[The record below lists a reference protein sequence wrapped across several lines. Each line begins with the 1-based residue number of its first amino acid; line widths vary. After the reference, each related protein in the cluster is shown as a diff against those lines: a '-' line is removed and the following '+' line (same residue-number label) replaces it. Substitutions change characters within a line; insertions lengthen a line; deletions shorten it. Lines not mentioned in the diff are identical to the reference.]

1 MRKYG
6 VELFRFIMSIIVC
19 LHHFRLYSDALPY
32 GGGYLAV
39 DFFFIL
45 SGYFLYMH
53 GKRNEKNNERKPLKQ
68 TVQYAWGRYKRLYT
82 QYIVVFFIY
91 IVVYLGV
98 WGISWGRKYTSSFV
112 LKMLMLDAIYVREQ
126 SSIMPQGWYC
136 SSLLVAS
143 AVIYYLF
150 ARFGKKFM
158 RYIMPVLSIGIY
170 VILFFRY
177 GYLNLY
183 SQHGFGLTVG
193 TFRAVAGLGSGW
205 VLADLIGKHPAMYLR
220 AKWIQPVCFLT
231 ITGGVLYALLWDNG
245 YSKSDFILPVAFML
259 MLYYL
264 LKDNVISAFLDKP
277 LFSMAGKMSYMLFLI
292 HYLIA
297 VLFDSFSWMRNVDWK
312 ITSLAYVVIVTVV
325 SFFLY
330 NIVIKIWA
338 LKVRGT
344 QGYKDERK
352 NIQR

>member
-158 RYIMPVLSIGIY
+158 RYIMPVLS
-170 VILFFRY
+170 
-177 GYLNLY
+177 NLCNIVFQIWIFEFIFTAWFWINGRNL
-183 SQHGFGLTVG
+183 SGSGGFGIRMGVG
-193 TFRAVAGLGSGW
+193 R
-205 VLADLIGKHPAMYLR
+205 
-220 AKWIQPVCFLT
+220 
-231 ITGGVLYALLWDNG
+231 
-245 YSKSDFILPVAFML
+245 SDRQTPCHV
-259 MLYYL
+259 
-264 LKDNVISAFLDKP
+264 P
-277 LFSMAGKMSYMLFLI
+277 
-292 HYLIA
+292 
-297 VLFDSFSWMRNVDWK
+297 
-312 ITSLAYVVIVTVV
+312 
-325 SFFLY
+325 
-330 NIVIKIWA
+330 
-338 LKVRGT
+338 
-344 QGYKDERK
+344 
-352 NIQR
+352 